1 MMLRKHF
8 LTGLLGLLLT
18 TVLTSCLKDSCE
30 TSTTYVRYDPQ
41 YINGKELRKNIL
53 PEAPRPIKNAGKIY
67 VYEGYLIINEPEEG
81 LHIVDNRNPKAPVPV
96 SFVPIPGNIDMA
108 VRNNIL
114 YADSWVD
121 LVMINIEDPAN
132 PKFAGRVEDAFP
144 NYGIDPEKG
153 YLVTYKE
160 TETTESIPSCD
171 QGGIVFFRGGEM
183 WLQADAAIRTFA
195 NSSSSGSKVGAPGG
209 TTVGIGGST
218 ARFTITENHLY
229 TVDRSN
235 LRVFSLLNATAPKMA
250 SNVGIGWDIETI
262 FPYDDKLFIG
272 GMNGMQIFDATDP
285 EAPKFLANFQHAR
298 ACDPVVAQGNRA
310 YVTLREGTVC
320 QGFNNQLDVLDITE
334 ITQPKLIKTYPLHK
348 PIGLSITGD
357 VLMICESDQG
367 LKVFDAKDDLA
378 IDKNQLAHLD
388 DFDAFDVIALEKE
401 GLAIITGKN
410 GIYQYDYSNPK
421 KLVRLSVL
429 KVSN

>member
-8 LTGLLGLLLT
+8 LTGLLGLLLMT
-18 TVLTSCLKDSCE
+18 GLTSCLKDSCE
-30 TSTTYVRYDPQ
+30 TSTTYIRYDPQ
-41 YINGKELRKNIL
+41 YIRTEELRKTIV

-96 SFVPIPGNIDMA
+96 SFLPILGNIDMA

-160 TETTESIPSCD
+160 TETTESVPSCD
-171 QGGIVFFRGGEM
+171 QGGIVFFQGREM
-183 WLQADAAIRTFA
+183 WLQADVAIRL
-195 NSSSSGSKVGAPGG
+195 SSNSSGSKVGAPGG
-209 TTVGIGGST
+209 ATVGIGGST

-229 TVDRSN
+229 TVDHSN
-235 LRVFSLLNATAPKMA
+235 LRVFNLVNATSPKLA
-250 SNVGIGWDIETI
+250 STAAIGWEIETI
-262 FPYDDKLFIG
+262 FPYDNKLFIG

-285 EAPKFLANFQHAR
+285 ESPKFLANFQHAR

-320 QGFNNQLDVLDITE
+320 EGFNNQLDVLDITE
-334 ITQPKLIKTYPLHK
+334 ITQPKLIKTYPLHR

-367 LKVFDAKDDLA
+367 LKVFDAKDDLT
-378 IDKNQLAHLD
+378 IDKNQLSHLN

-429 KVSN
+429 KVSK

>member
-1 MMLRKHF
+1 
-8 LTGLLGLLLT
+8 
-18 TVLTSCLKDSCE
+18 
-30 TSTTYVRYDPQ
+30 
-41 YINGKELRKNIL
+41 
-53 PEAPRPIKNAGKIY
+53 
-67 VYEGYLIINEPEEG
+67 
-81 LHIVDNRNPKAPVPV
+81 
-96 SFVPIPGNIDMA
+96 
-108 VRNNIL
+108 
-114 YADSWVD
+114 
-121 LVMINIEDPAN
+121 
-132 PKFAGRVEDAFP
+132 
-144 NYGIDPEKG
+144 
-153 YLVTYKE
+153 
-160 TETTESIPSCD
+160 
-171 QGGIVFFRGGEM
+171 
-183 WLQADAAIRTFA
+183 
-195 NSSSSGSKVGAPGG
+195 
-209 TTVGIGGST
+209 
-218 ARFTITENHLY
+218 
-229 TVDRSN
+229 
-235 LRVFSLLNATAPKMA
+235 
-250 SNVGIGWDIETI
+250 
-262 FPYDDKLFIG
+262 
-272 GMNGMQIFDATDP
+272 
-285 EAPKFLANFQHAR
+285 
-298 ACDPVVAQGNRA
+298 VAQGNRA

>member
-18 TVLTSCLKDSCE
+18 TALTSCLKDSCE
-30 TSTTYVRYDPQ
+30 TSTTYIRYDPQ
-41 YINGKELRKNIL
+41 YINGKELRKTIL
-53 PEAPRPIKNAGKIY
+53 PEAPRPIKEAGKIY

-160 TETTESIPSCD
+160 TETTESVPSCD

-183 WLQADAAIRTFA
+183 WMQADVAIRLSA
-195 NSSSSGSKVGAPGG
+195 NSASGSKVGAPGG

-310 YVTLREGTVC
+310 YVTLREGTFC

-378 IDKNQLAHLD
+378 IDKNQLSHLN

-401 GLAIITGKN
+401 SLAIITGKN